1 MSTSTLRIT
10 YRIGIRVG
18 RNLRAKVAL
27 LHPLC
32 GELRV
37 QSFRDASLQLGYG
50 CWMAGRFDY
59 ESTILKWGLLKA
71 LDIRVYK
78 SCLSARK
85 VDFAFGAPRHQLLN
99 CVPWRFAFVQY
110 SVHLL
115 GYGHFHA

>member
-37 QSFRDASLQLGYG
+37 QSFRDSSLQLGYG
-50 CWMAGRFDY
+50 CRMAGWFDY
-59 ESTILKWGLLKA
+59 ESTIKRGRASFEWDKH
-71 LDIRVYK
+71 
-78 SCLSARK
+78 LSARK

-99 CVPWRFAFVQY
+99 CVPWRFA
-110 SVHLL
+110 
-115 GYGHFHA
+115 